1 MWDLN
6 NEFLNCI
13 MKVLAMVLI
22 VGNSLILLTIL
33 AIWIPTQ
40 INIML
45 KKFQNKD
52 KENNDNSTR

>member
-6 NEFLNCI
+6 NEFLNYV

-52 KENNDNSTR
+52 KEHNDNSTR